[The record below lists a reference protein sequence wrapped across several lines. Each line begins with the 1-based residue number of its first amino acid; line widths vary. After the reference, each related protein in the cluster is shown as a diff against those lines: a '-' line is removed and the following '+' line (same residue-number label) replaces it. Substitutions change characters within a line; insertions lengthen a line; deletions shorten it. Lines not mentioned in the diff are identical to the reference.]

1 MAMGVHPRRT
11 TSIARV
17 RTALIEPGGVLRG
30 VGISPE
36 VGEADM
42 SNGLQQYKRI
52 FAERNATRRT
62 LDRGSIPTP
71 AQYLSHRGLL
81 KSKPRGE
88 WAAISCPV
96 HKGGSE
102 SNPSLRVSLVD
113 GHFKCMACG
122 AAGGDVVALH
132 RIIAGVGFM
141 DAVRELGGR
150 FDE

>member
-1 MAMGVHPRRT
+1 MLYCA
-11 TSIARV
+11 
-17 RTALIEPGGVLRG
+17 
-30 VGISPE
+30 GIGPE
-36 VGEADM
+36 VRAPDM

-52 FAERNATRRT
+52 FAKERNTASRT
-62 LDRGSIPTP
+62 LDRDSLPTP

-81 KSKPRGE
+81 KRKPRGE
-88 WAAISCPV
+88 WAAIRCPV
-96 HKGGSE
+96 HKGGTE

-122 AAGGDVVALH
+122 EAGGDIVALH

>member
-1 MAMGVHPRRT
+1 MNN
-11 TSIARV
+11 
-17 RTALIEPGGVLRG
+17 
-30 VGISPE
+30 GI
-36 VGEADM
+36 
-42 SNGLQQYKRI
+42 QQYKRI
-52 FAERNATRRT
+52 FGIERNATRRT
-62 LDRGSIPTP
+62 LDRGSLPTP
-71 AQYLSHRGLL
+71 AQYLSHRGLF
-81 KSKPRGE
+81 KGKPRGE
-88 WAAISCPV
+88 WAAICCPV
-96 HKGGSE
+96 HKGGTE